1 MLLKVLGFEL
11 RYRITRPATW
21 IYFGIMFLLAF
32 GAASTDYVTIGSSS
46 GLIKLNAPTKIAL
59 MMAVLTALP
68 GFFFAS
74 AVMGNPIL
82 RDFQHKTSA
91 LIFTTPI
98 SKGAYLFGRF
108 AGSYLILLLIFSG
121 MLVGFM
127 LGPVMPWV
135 DADKYLPY
143 NVWHFI
149 QPFLLFVIP
158 NAFIAGSLFF
168 MGGALSKKLL
178 FVYVQGIALF
188 VLYMVSGQFLSELE
202 RHQFVAWSDPI
213 GLNLLNLVSRYW
225 TVTEQNSQ
233 TYELAGLILQN
244 RVLWTLIGIAALAI
258 TYFRFNFHARQKKV
272 KKGKEVSKSP
282 LSTTHVPT
290 AIPKVA
296 VSSGWQTNLQR
307 VLSLS
312 KFYFLE
318 VIKSIPFQVI
328 VGLGLF
334 SLIMDSTDMGTMY
347 GTNSYPTTYQVLGII
362 GNFNLFFIIL
372 IVFYTGEL
380 IWRERDVKIN
390 QIHDALPMPDFVGMV
405 SKFLGFMALHV
416 VMLMILMIA
425 GIIIQATKGYF
436 NFEIGVYL
444 KTLFSDTLIFLTL
457 FTLLTFFIHV
467 IVNQKFL
474 GHAIVVLVFLMTSF
488 ILPEMGIEHN
498 LFLFGNFGLGTY
510 SDMNDYGHYV
520 TPFSWYSL
528 YWLGFV
534 FVLAALSVVLAVRGT
549 DTLMKT
555 RFQLAG
561 FRFSRPILSFG
572 LAALMMFGLSG
583 CYIFYNT
590 NVVNKYENSD
600 IGEERQAN
608 YEKELKQ
615 YQNLAQPKNVETY
628 MEVDIYPERRDFDAE
643 GYFVLKNKH
652 AHAISEIHI
661 QHNINVDELSL
672 AYLSFGEK
680 AEEGHGQASIKEE
693 FPDFGYYIYE
703 LTTPL
708 DSGDSVVMYF
718 KNEFR
723 TNGFVESGSNT
734 QVVFNGTFFNNT
746 YFPSIGYNASG
757 ELTDKDDRKEYDLP
771 EERERALPRTDS
783 LGQITN
789 FLGDDA
795 DHIKFEIKMST
806 SPDQIAIAPG
816 YLQKEWEEEGRRYFH
831 YKMDVPMFNFYSM
844 ISARYEVV
852 REAWETPQG
861 RPVNLEVYYHKGH
874 EYNLDRMMG
883 SMKHSISYYEEHFS
897 PYQFRQMRIMEFPR
911 YSTFAQSFANTVP
924 YSEGIGFILKPDED
938 DVDMNYYVTAHEMA
952 HQWWGHQVIPANVQG
967 AAMVSETMSQ
977 YSALMVMKEKYPE
990 EMMQKFLKHEL
1001 DRYLSGRRFEQ
1012 KKERPLDLVESQ
1024 GYIHYRKGSL
1034 IMYALQDYIGEDKVN
1049 EALKRMVDTW
1059 AWREDRYATT
1069 DTLVQYLRDVTPDS
1083 LQYMITDFFET
1094 ITLYE
1099 NRAKTVNYTELD
1111 NGKYQVSLD
1120 LSAVKYRADSLGN
1133 ETAIDFEDWIDIGVY
1148 TEGES
1153 GKDSL
1158 IYLQKHPIKGDV
1170 VLEVEVDVEPT
1181 KAGIDPIN
1189 KLIDRNPSDNTTTA
1203 TKGEAESTV
1212 AMN

>member
-1 MLLKVLGFEL
+1 
-11 RYRITRPATW
+11 
-21 IYFGIMFLLAF
+21 MFLLAF
-32 GAASTDYVTIGSSS
+32 FTASTDYVTIGAAS
-46 GLIKLNAPTKIAL
+46 GLVKLNAPTQITL
-59 MMAVLTALP
+59 MMVVLTALP

-74 AVMGNPIL
+74 AVMGTPIL
-82 RDFQHKTSA
+82 RDFQHKTSP

-98 SKGAYLFGRF
+98 KKRDYLFGRF
-108 AGSYLILLLIFSG
+108 AGSYLILILIFSG
-121 MLVGFM
+121 MLFGFM
-127 LGPVMPWV
+127 IGSFMPWA
-135 DADKYLPY
+135 DADKYLEFNAWNY
-143 NVWHFI
+143 L

-188 VLYMVSGQFLSELE
+188 VLYMVSSQFLSEIDQ
-202 RHQFVAWSDPI
+202 HQYVALADPI
-213 GLNLLNLVSRYW
+213 GLNLLSLVSRYW

-233 TYELAGLILQN
+233 LYELAGWVLQN
-244 RVLWTLIGIAALAI
+244 RIIWLLVGIGALAI
-258 TYFRFNFHARQKKV
+258 TYVRFNFHASTKRYKKA
-272 KKGKEVSKSP
+272 KTASKSP
-282 LSTTHVPT
+282 LSTTHVKT
-290 AIPKVA
+290 TIPKVT
-296 VSSGWQTNLQR
+296 VSTGWQTNVQR
-307 VLSLS
+307 IKSLTV
-312 KFYFLE
+312 FYFKE
-318 VIKSIPFQVI
+318 IIKSIPFQVI

-334 SLIMDSTDMGTMY
+334 SLVMDAIYMGTMY
-347 GTNSYPTTYQVLGII
+347 GTNSYPTTYQVLGVI

-390 QIHDALPMPDFVGMV
+390 QIHDALPVPDFVPLL
-405 SKFLGFMALHV
+405 SKFFGFVALQI
-416 VMLMILMIA
+416 VMLFILMIA
-425 GIIIQATKGYF
+425 GIIIQASKGYF

-444 KTLFSDTLIFLTL
+444 ETLLSDTLIFLVL

-474 GHAIVVLVFLMTSF
+474 GHAIVILVFLATSF

-498 LFLFGNFGLGTY
+498 LFLFGQFGLGTY
-510 SDMNDYGHYV
+510 SDMNSYGHSV

-534 FVLAALSVVLAVRGT
+534 FILAALSVVLAVRGT
-549 DTLMKT
+549 ETVMKT
-555 RFQLAG
+555 RMQLAS

-572 LAALMMFGLSG
+572 LVAVMMFGLSG

-590 NVVNKYENSD
+590 NVVNKYENSEV
-600 IGEERQAN
+600 GKERQAN
-608 YEKELKQ
+608 YEKTLKK
-615 YQNLAQPKNVETY
+615 YENLAQPKNVETY
-628 MEVDIYPERRDFDAE
+628 MEVDIFPAKRDFDAE
-643 GYFVLKNKH
+643 GHYVLKNKH
-652 AHAISEIHI
+652 AFPITDVHI
-661 QHNINVDELSL
+661 QHNTQVEELSL

-680 AEEGHGQASIKEE
+680 DSEGAGQAKIKEE

-703 LTTPL
+703 LETPL
-708 DSGDSVVMYF
+708 DSGDSVFMYF

-723 TNGFVESGSNT
+723 TNGFVESGSNN

-746 YFPSIGYNASG
+746 YFPSIGYSTAG
-757 ELTDKDDRKEYDLP
+757 ELTDKDDRKEQDLK
-771 EERERALPRTDS
+771 EDRARALPRTDPI
-783 LGQITN
+783 GQVTN
-789 FLGDDA
+789 FLGDDS
-795 DHIKFEIKMST
+795 DHLRFEIIMST
-806 SPDQIAIAPG
+806 SDDQIAIAPG
-816 YLQKEWEEEGRRYFH
+816 YLQKDWKKDGRHFFH

-844 ISARYEVV
+844 ISARYEVQ
-852 REAWETPQG
+852 REAWSTPEG

-874 EYNLDRMMG
+874 EYNLDRMME

-911 YSTFAQSFANTVP
+911 YSQFAQSFANTVP
-924 YSEGIGFILKPDED
+924 YSEGIGFILKVGED

-952 HQWWGHQVIPANVQG
+952 HQWWGHQVIPANTQG

-1001 DRYLSGRRFEQ
+1001 DRYLSGRRNEQ
-1012 KKERPLDLVESQ
+1012 KKELPLELVESQ

-1034 IMYALQDYIGEDKVN
+1034 IMYALQDYIGEENVN
-1049 EALKRMVDTW
+1049 KALKRMTDTW

-1099 NRAKTVNYTELD
+1099 NRVKTVNYTKQD
-1111 NGKYQVSLD
+1111 DGKYLVSMD
-1120 LSAVKYRADSLGN
+1120 INAIKYRADSLGN
-1133 ETAIDFEDWIDIGVY
+1133 ETAIDFNDWIDVGVFM
-1148 TEGES
+1148 EGKS

-1158 IYLQKHPIKGDV
+1158 LYLQKHKISGNTI
-1170 VLEVEVDVEPT
+1170 VEVTVDQEPT
-1181 KAGIDPIN
+1181 KGGIDPIN
-1189 KLIDRNPSDNTTTA
+1189 KLIDRNPSDNTA
-1203 TKGEAESTV
+1203 SAVEGKREEEIV
-1212 AMN
+1212 IN

>member
-1 MLLKVLGFEL
+1 MLLKVLLFEL

-82 RDFQHKTSA
+82 RDFQHKTSP

-98 SKGAYLFGRF
+98 SKGSYLFGRF

-149 QPFLLFVIP
+149 QPFLLFVVP

-244 RVLWTLIGIAALAI
+244 RVLWTLIGIAALVI

-272 KKGKEVSKSP
+272 KKGKAVSKSP

-296 VSSGWQTNLQR
+296 ITSGWRTNLSK
-307 VLSLS
+307 VISLS
-312 KFYFLE
+312 KFYFME
-318 VIKSIPFQVI
+318 VVKSIPFQVI

-416 VMLMILMIA
+416 VMLLILMIA

-520 TPFSWYSL
+520 TPFSWYSM

-549 DTLMKT
+549 DTIMKT
-555 RFQLAG
+555 RLQLAG
-561 FRFSRPILSFG
+561 LRFSRPVLSFG

-600 IGEERQAN
+600 VGNERSAN

-615 YQNLAQPKNVETY
+615 YQNLAQPKNVDTY

-652 AHAISEIHI
+652 AKTISDIHI

-680 AEEGHGQASIKEE
+680 DEEGHGQASIKEE

-703 LTTPL
+703 LSTPL

-746 YFPSIGYNASG
+746 YFPSIGYNGGG
-757 ELTDKDDRKEYDLP
+757 ELSDKDDRKEYDLP

-795 DHIKFEIKMST
+795 DHIRFEIKMST

-816 YLQKEWEEEGRRYFH
+816 YLQKEWEEDGRRYFH

-844 ISARYEVV
+844 ISARYEIV

-924 YSEGIGFILKPDED
+924 YSEGIGFILRPDEE

-967 AAMVSETMSQ
+967 AAMVSETLSQ

-1012 KKERPLDLVESQ
+1012 KKERPLELVESQ

-1049 EALKRMVDTW
+1049 EALKRMVDNW

-1069 DTLVQYLRDVTPDS
+1069 DTLVQYLKDVTPDS

-1111 NGKYQVSLD
+1111 NGKYKVSMD

-1189 KLIDRNPSDNTTTA
+1189 KLIDRNPA
-1203 TKGEAESTV
+1203 TILLLPPKEKQKVQSP
-1212 AMN
+1212 

>member
-1158 IYLQKHPIKGDV
+1158 IYLEKHPIKGDV

-1203 TKGEAESTV
+1203 TKGEAESAV